1 MFRKCFLPV
10 PLWKRANVADSTRQ
24 MKELIEKGGRI

>member
-10 PLWKRANVADSTRQ
+10 LLWKWANVADSPRQ